1 MKLSC
6 LKHVKRESSTRPPA
20 PNLYTDVG
28 FVGDASGSMVSMGQA
43 PKKGADLFIRDQIK
57 SANKTESKFHVE
69 FTTFAT
75 TATTR
80 FSGDPRDISAEKIQ
94 DCVSGMLPTTLTKFY
109 DSLIAA
115 IKRQQTR
122 VNNFYDSCT
131 KETKQMIDENP
142 WLIALV
148 ITTITDGMDNKSIGD
163 AAATKRAVTNHREN
177 FGATIIFLGANF
189 NAENFAATI
198 GIAAEYSLQVGC
210 DESHAEEA
218 FRGVSVATMRASS
231 QPTSDT
237 MPLISRC
244 LRQASCDPMEA
255 STYNVKIPQTIA

>member
-6 LKHVKRESSTRPPA
+6 LKHVKRESSIRPPA
-20 PNLYTDVG
+20 PNLYTDVT

-43 PKKGADLFIRDQIK
+43 PTKGAEQFIRDQIK

-80 FSGDPRDISAEKIQ
+80 FSGDPRNISAEKIH
-94 DCVSGMLPTTLTKFY
+94 DCINGMLPTTFTKFY

-122 VNNFYDSCT
+122 MNKFYDSCT
-131 KETKQMIDENP
+131 RETRQMIDENT
-142 WLIALV
+142 WLIASV
-148 ITTITDGMDNKSIGD
+148 ITTITDGMDNKSIGN

-189 NAENFAATI
+189 NAEDFAATI
-198 GIAAEYSLQVGC
+198 GIAAENSLQVGC
-210 DESHAEEA
+210 DEYHAAQA
-218 FRGVSVATMRASS
+218 FRGMSLATMRAST
-231 QPTSDT
+231 QPTSDNI
-237 MPLISRC
+237 PLISRC

-255 STYNVKIPQTIA
+255 STYNVKIPQTIV